1 MEEEYD
7 PVLDADVTETQEYTM
22 DDRIRIAI
30 TEGKSIFCEDEA
42 VSNLIKLTVP
52 ELVCSY
58 DATDLKI
65 YDVMIFRHGY
75 ILRQIVKEDAEQ
87 YWVQL

>member
-7 PVLDADVTETQEYTM
+7 PFLDADVTETQEYTM
-22 DDRIRIAI
+22 DDMIRIAI
-30 TEGKSIFCEDEA
+30 TKGKSIFCEDEA
-42 VSNLIKLTVP
+42 VSDFIKLTVP

-58 DATDLKI
+58 DATNLKI

-75 ILRQIVKEDAEQ
+75 ILRQIVKVDSEQ
-87 YWVQL
+87 YWVKL